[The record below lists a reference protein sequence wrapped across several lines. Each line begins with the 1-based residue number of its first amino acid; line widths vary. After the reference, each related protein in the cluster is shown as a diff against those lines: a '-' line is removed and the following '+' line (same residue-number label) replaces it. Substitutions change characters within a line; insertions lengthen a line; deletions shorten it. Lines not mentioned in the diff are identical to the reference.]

1 MSTVTSSEVIGKRK
15 GKIVFCSNPM
25 NSRFRYIISLLLIVG
40 LSPALSGAQPSG
52 KYVPV
57 GLFIASIE
65 EGARIFTPVRLLP
78 FGHPE
83 ALTHQF
89 PTVLQLHA
97 GEFDLLVL
105 LGRQAG
111 YGLWA
116 TLERYPT
123 QPDSSWPYAGFQK
136 PPADSFRT
144 AAVVRRPASDSPL
157 PGLRAVALLDRAPLA
172 FIVDTRSLTL
182 AQRGMKQATTMG
194 LDITRAQFLDALNRA
209 AAETPSIGPAIVVF
223 R

>member
-1 MSTVTSSEVIGKRK
+1 MDNRFHMRILITAVLLVGIMPARSAAQSSG
-15 GKIVFCSNPM
+15 
-25 NSRFRYIISLLLIVG
+25 RYL
-40 LSPALSGAQPSG
+40 
-52 KYVPV
+52 PV

-78 FGHPE
+78 FDHPE
-83 ALTHQF
+83 ALGHQF

-97 GEFDLLVL
+97 GEYELLVL

-111 YGLWA
+111 YGLSA
-116 TLERYPT
+116 TLQRYPA

-136 PPADSFRT
+136 PPADSFR
-144 AAVVRRPASDSPL
+144 AAVVVHRSVSDSPL
-157 PGLRAVALLDRAPLA
+157 PGLRAVALHDRVPLA
-172 FIVDTRSLTL
+172 FIVDTRSLSL

-194 LDITRAQFLDALNRA
+194 LDITRAQFLAALDSA
-209 AAETPSIGPAIVVF
+209 ATEVPSIGSAIVVF